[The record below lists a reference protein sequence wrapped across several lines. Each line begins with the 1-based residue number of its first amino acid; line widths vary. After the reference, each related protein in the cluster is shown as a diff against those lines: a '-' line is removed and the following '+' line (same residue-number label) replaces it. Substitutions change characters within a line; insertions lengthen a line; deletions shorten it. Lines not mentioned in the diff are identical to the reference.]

1 MLLQRIRENQIA
13 RACAANCLGAARGK
27 IPTAR
32 VHISYGGK
40 PVAHRKY
47 IHQTPSAHPNQAKCL
62 PPNAFGSSE
71 IKHKRLSTP
80 TPTSMSALR
89 NIRLLIWRNCIKRS
103 RAKCSSLCELL
114 FPLFIVAIFILLFQA
129 FSNDRKPDAQ
139 YLRDWAAVPTLAG
152 QGFRALNT
160 TSVIAIG
167 TCTRQCSICVQ

>member
-1 MLLQRIRENQIA
+1 MR
-13 RACAANCLGAARGK
+13 
-27 IPTAR
+27 
-32 VHISYGGK
+32 ISYGGK
-40 PVAHRKY
+40 PVAQRKY
-47 IHQTPSAHPNQAKCL
+47 IHQTPSAHPNHTQRPDQHPA
-62 PPNAFGSSE
+62 PP
-71 IKHKRLSTP
+71 
-80 TPTSMSALR
+80 MSALR

-139 YLRDWAAVPTLAG
+139 YLQNWAAVPTLAG

-167 TCTRQCSICVQ
+167 TCTRHCSTMFNQHSPAASGDSGIESQFSVWCAL